1 MLSSIL
7 NLVPRNEVLSYY
19 STPIDRN
26 IHTSI
31 QKYEKVYMGHML
43 TVEWKNIP
51 LKDKNVSYCGTNVT
65 RILEFQW
72 WAKVWVYYFA
82 QMRILMKSFF
92 SGMNICILKKIYA
105 WYISYLIL
113 LLFVWNLNLSL
124 YWAADE
130 ATAPHIAV
138 FI

>member
-7 NLVPRNEVLSYY
+7 NLVPRKEVLSYY

-51 LKDKNVSYCGTNVT
+51 LKDKMCHFAEQISHKYCNFSVGRGLVFFILLRWKFLGNAFFRNEYMQGGTKRCSELYTRDIKRHVT
-65 RILEFQW
+65 DRCKQ
-72 WAKVWVYYFA
+72 AKVE
-82 QMRILMKSFF
+82 
-92 SGMNICILKKIYA
+92 CIGKNALEV
-105 WYISYLIL
+105 LR
-113 LLFVWNLNLSL
+113 N
-124 YWAADE
+124 
-130 ATAPHIAV
+130 
-138 FI
+138 